1 MAKPIP
7 EGFHSITPYLA
18 IKGAA
23 EAIDFY
29 KRAFG
34 ATERSRMAAP
44 GGSVVH
50 AEIQIG
56 DSVIMLGEENPQMGA
71 PGPKTLGGSTGGL
84 MIYVEDVDA
93 AFARA
98 VGAGATVQ
106 MPVADMFWGDRYGR
120 LVDPFGHL
128 WSIGTHK
135 EDLTPEQIG
144 ERAQAWF
151 AKMAAGG
158 QG

>member
-7 EGFHSITPYLA
+7 DGYHSITPYLTV
-18 IKGAA
+18 KGAA

-29 KRAFG
+29 KKAFG
-34 ATERSRMAAP
+34 AVEKLRMPAP
-44 GGSVVH
+44 DGSIMH

-56 DSVIMLGEENPQMGA
+56 DSVVMLGEENPQMGA
-71 PGPKTLGGSTGGL
+71 VGPKTLGGAPAGL

-93 AFARA
+93 SFARA
-98 VGAGATVQ
+98 ASAGATVK

-120 LVDPFGHL
+120 LEDPFGHL

-135 EDLTPEQIG
+135 EDLTPEQLD
-144 ERAQAWF
+144 ERARQWF
-151 AKMAAGG
+151 ASAAAGG